1 MTAVNG
7 MIFTITDSNSP
18 FTLSPVSCV
27 NLAPSGQNCTVTL
40 TAVKN
45 ILGGMH
51 YDSNGVGI
59 ATVTISV
66 LDNSSGKKV
75 VSVVE
80 VPIVF
85 VNEMPLAPIWQSVA
99 FVVEGSSV
107 GVKVGNLIPQDVHA
121 GLKQTIVV
129 VGNSGFEVRED
140 SSVYIYIYITKTVGS
155 YVAASSLS
163 FNVKVTNFPPNVD
176 AQLSKEFVLTVA
188 VVHAPLIAS
197 LQVSLDLHPSGSE
210 LSIKEK
216 SVADVV
222 LGT

>member
-1 MTAVNG
+1 MISMKKNG

-18 FTLSPVSCV
+18 FMLSPVSCV
-27 NLAPSGQNCTVTL
+27 NLAPSGQNCPVTL

-51 YDSNGVGI
+51 YDSNGFGI

-66 LDNSSGKKV
+66 LDNSSGKKA

-80 VPIVF
+80 VLIVF
-85 VNEMPLAPIWQSVA
+85 VTKKSLAPIWQSVA
-99 FVVEGSSV
+99 SVVESSSV

-140 SSVYIYIYITKTVGS
+140 YSVYTTKTVGS

-163 FNVKVTNFPPNVD
+163 FNVKVTNFPPNAD
-176 AQLSKEFVLTVA
+176 SQLSKEFVLTVA

-197 LQVSLDLHPSGSE
+197 LQVGLDLHPSGSE
-210 LSIKEK
+210 LSIKEEK